1 MRETS
6 IAVQCS
12 LHLVSGRSMPRV
24 SSSNPA
30 TGRGSTMRTPR
41 SHLLRPGHHM
51 EDLCTNACGGASQ
64 REWRAMVIAASLV
77 GTAVV
82 ARALRA
88 LDPAQSDPLIEAV

>member
-1 MRETS
+1 
-6 IAVQCS
+6 
-12 LHLVSGRSMPRV
+12 
-24 SSSNPA
+24 
-30 TGRGSTMRTPR
+30 
-41 SHLLRPGHHM
+41 M

-88 LDPAQSDPLIEAV
+88 LDPAQSDPLIEAAHEALEALSEAPARRSKSKSSWSAALWAAAT